1 MTELTPRERFLLS
14 TDPYKTIGQAEA
26 EKKEGKRKRL
36 REILEKSNVKSN
48 VKSNLKSNL
57 KSQMTSPAHPVDIA
71 VHIEHLHELKKVL
84 ESEQDK
90 AIPLVWSVNLYDTF
104 GRLKSFPELNDIVI
118 DVRDEPPY
126 TFVNKVY
133 RWKDDDGNPVH
144 KKLETTC
151 NGRTMRDVWLAANE
165 LYERAEKECGDWHY
179 FLEIIDREPI
189 DENKFYLY
197 YGS

>member
-36 REILEKSNVKSN
+36 REILE
-48 VKSNLKSNL
+48 KSNL

-126 TFVNKVY
+126 TFINKVY
-133 RWKDDDGNPVH
+133 RWKDDDGNPVY
-144 KKLETTC
+144 KKLETTDMLL
-151 NGRTMRDVWLAANE
+151 NIP
-165 LYERAEKECGDWHY
+165 KEH
-179 FLEIIDREPI
+179 
-189 DENKFYLY
+189 
-197 YGS
+197 S